1 MIKGINKQVI
11 EINNTGNPY
20 YEKAWLIVKPEYT
33 CLHMNILER
42 EAQKLLKDTDRPSCM
57 KTKRNLAFWALRLGA
72 SALLGAAVC
81 ALVQSAF
88 L

>member
-11 EINNTGNPY
+11 EIKDTGNPY

-42 EAQKLLKDTDRPSCM
+42 EAQKLLKDTDNPSCM
-57 KTKRNLAFWALRLGA
+57 KLKRNFGFWALRLGA
-72 SALLGAAVC
+72 SALFGAAVSFV
-81 ALVQSAF
+81 AQIIF
-88 L
+88 R